1 MYYDNLIKNG
11 STWVLPVQMLPLL
24 KTVAETKVYL
34 IFRIILTLTQHKK
47 ILLCGFQ
54 LFSIKW
60 LGTPR
65 QRVAIVEETDAET
78 KEVYITVILPYIQSL
93 NNSYFNQS
101 T

>member
-1 MYYDNLIKNG
+1 M
-11 STWVLPVQMLPLL
+11 
-24 KTVAETKVYL
+24 
-34 IFRIILTLTQHKK
+34 
-47 ILLCGFQ
+47 CGFQ